1 MIKLNTNYELF
12 VDTMNV
18 AYIEGNDT
26 LLIDSEDGSVEI
38 TGVTAEQMMR
48 LARNLFCARD
58 SVVNYTSDSMIT
70 QRYAKEIVDHLTE
83 YLTDKAAVPQASITI
98 IDT

>member
-26 LLIDSEDGSVEI
+26 LLIDSEDGSVEV

-58 SVVNYTSDSMIT
+58 SIVNYVTDQKTT
-70 QRYAKEIVDHLTE
+70 QRYAKEIVTHLNK
-83 YLTDKAAVPQASITI
+83 YLNNES
-98 IDT
+98 